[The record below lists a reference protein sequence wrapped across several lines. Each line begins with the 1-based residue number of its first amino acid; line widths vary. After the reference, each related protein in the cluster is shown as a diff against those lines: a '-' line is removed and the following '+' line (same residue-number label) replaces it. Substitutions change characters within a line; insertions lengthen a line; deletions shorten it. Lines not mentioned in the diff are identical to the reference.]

1 MRVLLIETDSSFAER
16 LQSEPRADDHQFQV
30 YDLGEGGLEIARH
43 ESIERACH
51 TLLAA
56 FSGTDADRV
65 LQTAGRHGSGI
76 APAMRIAQP
85 QGDRRLAIKTSK
97 SIEEPLSAREQGILE
112 LIGTGFSNKEIARTL
127 GIGPETVKTHVSR
140 IFIKLHVD
148 KRAQAVAVAQDL
160 GLIEVQPL
168 SRPST
173 SAAESQH

>member
-16 LQSEPRADDHQFQV
+16 LQSEQRADDHQFQV
-30 YDLGEGGLEIARH
+30 YDLGDSGLEIAQH

-51 TLLAA
+51 TILAA
-56 FSGTDADRV
+56 LSGPAATRV
-65 LQTAGRHGSGI
+65 RHT
-76 APAMRIAQP
+76 
-85 QGDRRLAIKTSK
+85 KTSK
-97 SIEEPLSAREQGILE
+97 PIEEPLSAREQGILK

-127 GIGPETVKTHVSR
+127 GIGPETVKTHVSH